1 MIPRQHYPQGRSD
14 TGLSVRDVSLGYGGD
29 PVVKN
34 VDLDIEPGSF
44 TSIIGPN
51 GCGKS
56 TLLKGLARLLG
67 PVDGQVV
74 LDDQEL
80 KTWKPKAAARE
91 VGLLPQTSGAPEGST
106 VYGLVRRGRFPH
118 QGFLSPWG
126 DNDEA
131 AVTAAMERTG
141 VSNLREAHV
150 GELSGG
156 QRQRVWVAMTL
167 AQETDILLLDEPT
180 TFLDIGYQL
189 DLLDLFAELNR
200 EGRTIVAVL
209 HDLNL
214 AARYS
219 TRIAAMAEGRV
230 VAYGTPEEVITE
242 TMIDT
247 VYGVTSSVVPDPHT
261 AAPMVVPISG
271 SRR

>member
-1 MIPRQHYPQGRSD
+1 MNPCQQYPDSRSN
-14 TGLSVRDVSLGYGGD
+14 TSLSVRGVSLGYGGD
-29 PVVKN
+29 PVVHN

-56 TLLKGLARLLG
+56 TLLKGLARLLD
-67 PVDGQVV
+67 PVDGQVL
-74 LDDQEL
+74 LDGRPL
-80 KTWKPKAAARE
+80 KAWKPKAVARQ
-91 VGLLPQTSGAPEGST
+91 VGLLPQASSAPEGST
-106 VYGLVRRGRFPH
+106 VYGIVRRGRFPH

-126 DNDEA
+126 EDDEA
-131 AVTAAMERTG
+131 AVIAAMERTG
-141 VSNLREAHV
+141 TTALCEAQV

-156 QRQRVWVAMTL
+156 QRQRVWVAMAL
-167 AQETDILLLDEPT
+167 AQETGILLLDEPT

-189 DLLDLFAELNR
+189 ELLDLFAELNR
-200 EGRTIVAVL
+200 EGRTIIAVL

-219 TRIAAMAEGRV
+219 TRIAAMADGQV
-230 VAYGTPEEVITE
+230 VTYGTPQEVITE
-242 TMIDT
+242 TTIQQI
-247 VYGVTSSVVPDPHT
+247 YGVTSSVIPDPHT

-271 SRR
+271 GQR